1 MTGRTHEAI
10 GVATALGVCALAT
23 PSPTQGA
30 VLVGCSFVTSRLPDR
45 LEMGVLPHRGPTHWL
60 LTAGLV
66 IACLTFAASLT
77 VDTRPFAGTVMA
89 GVACGYLMHLA
100 ADMCTIT
107 GVPLYGPFSGR
118 DRHLLPRGHRFVTGQ
133 LGDRFIAL
141 LAVAASIGLG
151 IIMFPAS

>member
-10 GVATALGVCALAT
+10 GVATALGVCALTGPT
-23 PSPTQGA
+23 PMQGA
-30 VLVGCSFVTSRLPDR
+30 VLVGCSFATSRLPDR
-45 LEMGVLPHRGPTHWL
+45 LEFGVLPHRGPTHWL

-66 IACLTFAASLT
+66 IVVLTLAASLT

-100 ADMCTIT
+100 ADCCTVS

-118 DRHLLPRGHRFVTGQ
+118 DRHLLPRGHRFVTGKA
-133 LGDRFIAL
+133 GDKL
-141 LAVAASIGLG
+141 LAFLCVAASIGLG
-151 IIMFPAS
+151 VVMFPAA